1 MHLRDIQRRPRRT
14 RPLELA
20 LATGVQRVAELLLR
34 AVLAVASRRGP
45 GAGEPTDRRVY
56 VLLLH
61 AWGMGGTIRTTL
73 NLAGHLAQR
82 REVEIIS
89 VIRTRERPFFAFPEG
104 VKVSALDDR
113 RRRGAGRR
121 GLLRRV
127 LSALPSLLVHPDD
140 HAFARCS
147 LWTDVLLVRKLRS
160 LPPGTLLTT
169 RPGFNVLALKV
180 APPWIACVAHEHM
193 NFHSHGDAMSAAIR
207 RRYPE
212 LDGLV
217 VMSRGDEEDYGRL
230 LASSPTVVRRIPNA
244 LPELD
249 GGVSSLDARVVAA
262 AGRLL
267 SQKGFDLLIA
277 AYAPVARAHPDWTL
291 RIYGTGRQRAELE
304 RLIEEHGLKESV
316 RLMGATDRLGE
327 ALAKASLFVLSSRF
341 EGFGLVLVEAMSKG
355 LPVVSFDCPRGPS
368 EIVDDG
374 RDGILVPNGDVDA
387 LGRGMLELIEDEEK
401 RRRYGAAALEK
412 ARRYDIGAIAAEWE
426 QLLGEVPARRE
437 G

>member
-1 MHLRDIQRRPRRT
+1 VHLRDIQRRPRRT

-34 AVLAVASRRGP
+34 AALAP
-45 GAGEPTDRRVY
+45 GARRRPPGEPTDGRLY

-89 VIRTRERPFFAFPEG
+89 VIRARERPFFPFPDG
-104 VKVSALDDR
+104 VKVTALDDR
-113 RRRGAGRR
+113 RRKAGRR
-121 GLLRRV
+121 GLARRA

-147 LWTDVLLVRKLRS
+147 LWTDLLLVRRLRS

-180 APPWIACVAHEHM
+180 APPWVACVAHEHM
-193 NFHSHGDAMSAAIR
+193 NFHSHGDAMAAAIR
-207 RRYPE
+207 KRYSK

-217 VMSRGDEEDYGRL
+217 VMSRGDEDDYGRL
-230 LASSPTVVRRIPNA
+230 LASSPAVVRRIPNA

-249 GGVSSLDARVVAA
+249 GGVSPLDAKVVAA
-262 AGRLL
+262 AGRLN
-267 SQKGFDLLIA
+267 SQKGFDLLIP

-291 RIYGTGRQRAELE
+291 RIYGTGGQRAELE
-304 RLIEEHGLKESV
+304 RLIEEHGLRDSV

-327 ALAKASLFVLSSRF
+327 ELAKASLFVLSSRF

-374 RDGILVPNGDVDA
+374 RNGILVPNGDLDA

-412 ARRYDIGAIAAEWE
+412 AGRYDIDAIGAEWE
-426 QLLGEVPARRE
+426 ELLGEVSRARRR
-437 G
+437 

>member
-1 MHLRDIQRRPRRT
+1 VHLRDIQRRPRRT

-34 AVLAVASRRGP
+34 AALAPGARRGP
-45 GAGEPTDRRVY
+45 DCAEATDRRLY

-73 NLAGHLAQR
+73 NLAGHLAR
-82 REVEIIS
+82 SREVEIIS
-89 VIRTRERPFFAFPEG
+89 VIRTRERPFFRFPDG
-104 VKVSALDDR
+104 VRVTALDDR
-113 RRRGAGRR
+113 RRRGGRR

-127 LSALPSLLVHPDD
+127 LGALPSLLVHPDD

-147 LWTDVLLVRKLRS
+147 LWTDVMLVRKLRS

-193 NFHSHGDAMSAAIR
+193 NFHSHGDAMAAAIR
-207 RRYPE
+207 RRYSK

-230 LASSPTVVRRIPNA
+230 LASSRTVVRRIPNA
-244 LPELD
+244 LPPLD
-249 GGVSSLDARVVAA
+249 GGVSSLDAKAVAA

-267 SQKGFDLLIA
+267 SQKGFDLLIT

-291 RIYGTGRQRAELE
+291 RIYGTGKQRAELE
-304 RLIEEHGLKESV
+304 RLIEEHSLDGRV

-327 ALAKASLFVLSSRF
+327 ELAKAALFVLSSRF

-355 LPVVSFDCPRGPS
+355 LPVVSFDCPRGPG

-374 RDGILVPNGDVDA
+374 RDGILVPNGDVEA
-387 LGRGMLELIEDEEK
+387 LTRGMLELIEDEEK

-412 ARRYDIGAIAAEWE
+412 ARRYDITAIGAQWE
-426 QLLGEVPARRE
+426 ELLGDVSRNRAAR
-437 G
+437 